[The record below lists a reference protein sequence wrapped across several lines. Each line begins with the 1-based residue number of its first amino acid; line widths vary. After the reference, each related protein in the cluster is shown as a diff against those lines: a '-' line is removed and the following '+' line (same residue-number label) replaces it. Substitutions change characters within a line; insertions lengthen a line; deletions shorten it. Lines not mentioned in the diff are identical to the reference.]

1 TICQTSGKERAPGAA
16 RISAGLNKGPLL
28 GGSHKATFFRR
39 WFFTFIG
46 RCMDDYNKA
55 KNTSSNRNK
64 SGKKLG

>member
-39 WFFTFIG
+39 WFFTLG
-46 RCMDDYNKA
+46 QEDYLEVHSGSA
-55 KNTSSNRNK
+55 DK
-64 SGKKLG
+64 SGIK